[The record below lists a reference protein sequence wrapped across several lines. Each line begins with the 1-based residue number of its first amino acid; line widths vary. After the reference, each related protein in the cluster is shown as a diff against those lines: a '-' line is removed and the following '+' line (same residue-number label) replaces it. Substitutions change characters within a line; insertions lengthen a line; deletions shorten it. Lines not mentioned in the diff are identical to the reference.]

1 MSQNVSAEPRATR
14 KDYVIVLTAQV
25 VSLIFSPFYLP
36 VMAFVPLLAF
46 SYLNMLPIATKLV
59 LLAMVYVFTIL
70 IPRFAIYLYRKFNG
84 WTRHQL
90 GKRERRFVPYLL
102 SIASYAA
109 LLYTM
114 NAIHMPRFSQSIVV
128 GALAIQVVCG
138 LLNSRLKISTH
149 AAASSCALAAA
160 TWASPCMACCTT
172 SRLSIVISTSPAC
185 TWSPACTKRCKI
197 LPPT

>member
-1 MSQNVSAEPRATR
+1 MSQNIPSEPRATR

-109 LLYTM
+109 LLKQEGFPVARRTVAKY
-114 NAIHMPRFSQSIVV
+114 RE
-128 GALAIQVVCG
+128 
-138 LLNSRLKISTH
+138 
-149 AAASSCALAAA
+149 AAG
-160 TWASPCMACCTT
+160 
-172 SRLSIVISTSPAC
+172 
-185 TWSPACTKRCKI
+185 
-197 LPPT
+197 LPPARLRKE